1 MRIRKLIYLL
11 GFFLCLISLVACQKK
26 IQKSSEH
33 NNGLKI
39 VTSFYPIYAMVRD
52 ISGDLNDVRMIQS
65 QSGIHSFEPSVNDIK
80 AIYDADVFVYHSHT
94 LESWAGKLDPTL
106 EDSKVK
112 VIEASVGM
120 ELQKVTGLEDVEAT
134 DGIDPATLYDPHT
147 WLDPVLVG
155 QEANLIA
162 KQLAKVD
169 EKHAN
174 VYKANAK
181 KLQEKA
187 NQLSDKYIKAFKKTK
202 NKTFVTQHTAFAYT
216 AKRFGLSQLGIASVS
231 NEEPSPRQLAE
242 IRDFVKNYK
251 VKTIFVEKGVSQKL
265 AKSLATSTG
274 VSLKELNPLEGDPEN
289 NLTYLENLNKDF
301 KTLLNELEK

>member
-1 MRIRKLIYLL
+1 MKD
-11 GFFLCLISLVACQKK
+11 QKK
-26 IQKSSEH
+26 KKSSEH

>member
-162 KQLAKVD
+162 KQLTKVD

-174 VYKANAK
+174 VYKVNAK

>member
-26 IQKSSEH
+26 IEKSSEH

-174 VYKANAK
+174 VYKSNAK

>member
-52 ISGDLNDVRMIQS
+52 ISGDLNDVRMVQS

>member
-11 GFFLCLISLVACQKK
+11 GFFLCLLSLVACQKK

-94 LESWAGKLDPTL
+94 LENWAGKLDPTL

-120 ELQKVTGLEDVEAT
+120 ELQKVTGLEDVEAI